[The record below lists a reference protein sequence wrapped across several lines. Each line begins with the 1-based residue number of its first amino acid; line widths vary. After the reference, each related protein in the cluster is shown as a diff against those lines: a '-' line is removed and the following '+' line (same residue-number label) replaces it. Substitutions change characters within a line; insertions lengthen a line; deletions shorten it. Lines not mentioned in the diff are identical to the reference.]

1 MKLHKSSCSY
11 APRLCNRFAAKL
23 LLLLLHMWYYNLFY
37 NTDRFKPFGNGVS
50 LITISLLHCRF
61 LKKMSHSGFIMRSAI
76 LTVNVQNYYAAVNQ
90 GVAVSDTDIG
100 LLKAILLLV
109 QDVFKVSSSS

>member
-1 MKLHKSSCSY
+1 
-11 APRLCNRFAAKL
+11 
-23 LLLLLHMWYYNLFY
+23 
-37 NTDRFKPFGNGVS
+37 
-50 LITISLLHCRF
+50 
-61 LKKMSHSGFIMRSAI
+61 MRSAI

-109 QDVFKVSSSS
+109 QDVFKVRQQCTMHAGTVPRALVLCMLYKAASSA